1 MTYNT
6 RTTDV
11 VLKEKFEDRGWHQ
24 EDEINP
30 TLEREPVAKLPFS
43 EEEYQTFARLL
54 AKLAL
59 QDQDKKV
66 IDMYF
71 ELQRRAD
78 FGNGYARIANLE
90 AAEKEMWGLGTGE
103 EVELSEKTK

>member
-1 MTYNT
+1 VIDGTHVANAI
-6 RTTDV
+6 
-11 VLKEKFEDRGWHQ
+11 KEHYDDRGWKLGG
-24 EDEINP
+24 EP
-30 TLEREPVAKLPFS
+30 VAPEREPVVKLPFS

-59 QDQDKKV
+59 QDQDKKA

-78 FGNGYARIANLE
+78 FGNGYSRIANLE
-90 AAEKEMWGLGTGE
+90 AAEKEMWSLGTGE
-103 EVELSEKTK
+103 EAELSEKTK